1 MHLSVEKSTRRA
13 SVTSGS
19 HQFLRAASARK
30 RRKSLGSNSH
40 TKETILFEVRHLSK
54 NLLSRSR
61 YITIQPMA
69 LFRFS
74 LLLQQ
79 QCLVSQFLHSWS
91 ETQCIIMNDLRRQRG
106 CSTISYLPSRQA
118 KDWLF
123 SRRIKMCPWC
133 GAMDCLEKVYIFLC
147 LVSYVN
153 MYYGKWDLI
162 FSLIERYHVPV
173 LVIFDNCANKSN
185 QQIDVLTHW
194 TFSNFYS
201 SFIVDTS

>member
-1 MHLSVEKSTRRA
+1 MAVVFAGRIADEHMHLSVEKSTRRA

-91 ETQCIIMNDLRRQRG
+91 ETQCIIMNDLRRRG
-106 CSTISYLPSRQA
+106 AAALSAIYQVGRPKTGYFLAESKCVHGVV
-118 KDWLF
+118 
-123 SRRIKMCPWC
+123 PW
-133 GAMDCLEKVYIFLC
+133 
-147 LVSYVN
+147 
-153 MYYGKWDLI
+153 
-162 FSLIERYHVPV
+162 
-173 LVIFDNCANKSN
+173 
-185 QQIDVLTHW
+185 
-194 TFSNFYS
+194 
-201 SFIVDTS
+201 IV